1 MAINSNFSFV
11 LYPQII
17 PTYPDHCQHIPV
29 THSLGLLPRSNN
41 ANMVYTLTVH
51 LRAKSA
57 DPAIIQKLKNKLIEA
72 SRVYSKD
79 KETISWFV
87 MQSVHD
93 PRDFTIVERYEH
105 ESSQKYH
112 LENPYWKT
120 FDPYVK
126 PLLEG
131 EMDLRRFEELDTSQD
146 VVVE

>member
-1 MAINSNFSFV
+1 
-11 LYPQII
+11 
-17 PTYPDHCQHIPV
+17 
-29 THSLGLLPRSNN
+29 
-41 ANMVYTLTVH
+41 MVYTITVH
-51 LRAKSA
+51 LRAKSS
-57 DPAIIQKLKNKLIEA
+57 DPSLIGKLKNKLIEA

-79 KETISWFV
+79 KETLAWFV

-93 PRDFTIVERYEH
+93 PRDFTIVERYEK

>member
-1 MAINSNFSFV
+1 
-11 LYPQII
+11 
-17 PTYPDHCQHIPV
+17 
-29 THSLGLLPRSNN
+29 
-41 ANMVYTLTVH
+41 MVYTITVH
-51 LRAKSA
+51 LRAKSS
-57 DPAIIQKLKNKLIEA
+57 DPSLLQKLKNKLIEA
-72 SRVYSKD
+72 SRIYSKD
-79 KETISWFV
+79 KETLSWFV

-93 PRDFTIVERYEH
+93 PRDFTIVERYEK